1 MTRCP
6 KGSNEKTG
14 IRMPARGNG
23 ILYNASMIRERAGF
37 PKRRELGD
45 NVKPPDVYS
54 TR

>member
-14 IRMPARGNG
+14 IRMPTRGNG
-23 ILYNASMIRERAGF
+23 ILYNASMVGERTGF

-45 NVKPPDVYS
+45 NVKPWDVHS